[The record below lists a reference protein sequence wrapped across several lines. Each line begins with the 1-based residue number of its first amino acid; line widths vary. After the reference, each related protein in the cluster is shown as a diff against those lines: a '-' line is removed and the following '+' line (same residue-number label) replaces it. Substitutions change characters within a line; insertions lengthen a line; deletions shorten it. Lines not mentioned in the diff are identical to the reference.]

1 MHARQWLLSQGGAWM
16 TNRRGVLALGILGTA
31 IAALALAC
39 TFDGGRMA
47 RAESSP
53 LALDIYTADTQGI
66 GVTSTLIYGEHEAI
80 LVDTQFRI
88 SDAEKLADRIAAKGK
103 RLKAILVTHPHF
115 DHYFGASVLLKR
127 FPGTPVYASASDIEY
142 IKGSGPTTTVAEIR
156 ARFGADTIPADIQI
170 PETWPGTHFTVDGQA
185 VDVIAGL
192 QGDVGPGPRNNVVW
206 VPSLAAAIVGDIAF
220 NQAHLSLRATD
231 AQSRKAWQETLRLIR
246 ERNPRI
252 VVAGHKNHPELPDTP
267 DMLAFNQAY
276 LTEFEAALAASR
288 NARELIAAMKQKF
301 PQAGLDRILNFTAA
315 RFFPG

>member
-1 MHARQWLLSQGGAWM
+1 M
-16 TNRRGVLALGILGTA
+16 TNRRALLALGILA
-31 IAALALAC
+31 AAVAALAVAC
-39 TFDGGRMA
+39 TSGAGRPA
-47 RAESSP
+47 RAEPRP
-53 LALDIYTADTQGI
+53 LTLDIYTADAQGV

-88 SDAEKLADRIAAKGK
+88 TDAETLADRIAAKGR

-127 FPGTPVYASASDIEY
+127 FPGTPVYASACDIEY
-142 IKGSGPTTTVAEIR
+142 IKSSGVATTAAEIR
-156 ARFGADTIPADIQI
+156 ARFGASSLPADIQV
-170 PETWPGTHFTVDGQA
+170 PEPWPDTHFTVDGQA

-220 NQAHLSLRATD
+220 NQVHLSLRATD
-231 AQSRKAWQETLRLIR
+231 AQSRKAWQQTLRLIG
-246 ERNPRI
+246 ERHPRI
-252 VVAGHKNHPELPDTP
+252 VVAGHKNHPELADTP
-267 DMLAFNQAY
+267 DVLAFNEAY
-276 LTEFEAALAASR
+276 LTEFEAALAASH
-288 NARELIAAMKQKF
+288 NAAELIAAMKGKF